1 MLKDKDFGEEF
12 VEEDIDEVDEEVED
26 EDLSVEDNKD
36 VPPLKDENA
45 PVKEDDEIEDEE
57 AV

>member
-12 VEEDIDEVDEEVED
+12 DEEDIDEVDEEV